1 MSSLPVLSG
10 RELVAVLE
18 KAGFTVKRQKGSH
31 ILLRRN
37 NPFCQAVVPD
47 HKVLDRGTLR
57 ALLRQADISIAE
69 LEHLRT

>member
-69 LEHLRT
+69 LEDLRT